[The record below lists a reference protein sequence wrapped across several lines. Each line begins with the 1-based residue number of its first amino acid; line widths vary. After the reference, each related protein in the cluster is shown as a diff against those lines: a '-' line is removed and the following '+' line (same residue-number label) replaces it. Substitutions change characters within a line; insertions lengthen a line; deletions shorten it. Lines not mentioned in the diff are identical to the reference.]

1 MLSRQT
7 FGCVWRSHVGDVVI
21 VSVCDGV
28 SGWTQ
33 WNTVPVYMQCIIQHY
48 TYLKFLRH
56 SAYTTVLHRI
66 TVQHTA
72 SCTGSK
78 LSVSSAVRDCMSA
91 MQMSQHGI
99 THHIKRLMFLRTL
112 HMTRKTVPR
121 RRITSKGCESGIWLT
136 GKLQQKI
143 C

>member
-56 SAYTTVLHRI
+56 SAYTTVLH
-66 TVQHTA
+66 
-72 SCTGSK
+72 
-78 LSVSSAVRDCMSA
+78 
-91 MQMSQHGI
+91 
-99 THHIKRLMFLRTL
+99 
-112 HMTRKTVPR
+112 
-121 RRITSKGCESGIWLT
+121 
-136 GKLQQKI
+136 
-143 C
+143 